1 MNDSRVIVLVFRAVR
16 AVQGRVLG
24 LAYNFLDC
32 FRRDDRT
39 KRGGEASNLTL
50 KEFYLPKHFSH

>member
-1 MNDSRVIVLVFRAVR
+1 MNDSRVVVLGIRAVK

-32 FRRDDRT
+32 FRRDERT
-39 KRGGEASNLTL
+39 KTRGGAPICKSSNGVL
-50 KEFYLPKHFSH
+50 SA